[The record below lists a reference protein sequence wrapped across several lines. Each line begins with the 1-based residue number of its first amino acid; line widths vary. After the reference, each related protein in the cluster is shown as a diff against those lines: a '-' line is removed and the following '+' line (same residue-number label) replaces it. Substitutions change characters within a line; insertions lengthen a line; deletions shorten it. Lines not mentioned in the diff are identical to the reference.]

1 MGSLHVNSHGDL
13 PDHIYLHP
21 WFIKAILITLGPNSK
36 IPAYSER
43 PMHISLEYKEKILI
57 CHLATAFKHERTE
70 DEVWQWES
78 QGDYKGKR
86 KDESNGNFIFKRS
99 LFKAQ
104 I

>member
-1 MGSLHVNSHGDL
+1 MDSLHVNSHGDL
-13 PDHIYLHP
+13 PDQIYLHP
-21 WFIKAILITLGPNSK
+21 WFIKAVLITLGPNSK
-36 IPAYSER
+36 IPAYSES

-86 KDESNGNFIFKRS
+86 EDESNGNFIFKRS
-99 LFKAQ
+99 LFKA
-104 I
+104 